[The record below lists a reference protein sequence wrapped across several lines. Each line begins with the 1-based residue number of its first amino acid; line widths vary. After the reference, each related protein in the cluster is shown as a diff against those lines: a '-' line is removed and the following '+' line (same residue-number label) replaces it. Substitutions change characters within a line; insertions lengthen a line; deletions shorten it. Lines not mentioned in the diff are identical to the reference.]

1 MAPTRPLTFGWII
14 FALLLLQWCQYSS
27 CQTQPWDSTS
37 ISKDSISSLSF
48 YGWPEINSTIELHGA
63 SPGGSLS
70 SKSPSQPNF
79 SELNYSSMLGWIFF
93 KMWLDC
99 KTFSREAM
107 ILSDRFLGYSF
118 ENAKGLSIEFLNNL
132 LWILVRLYV
141 YAFTIMIRWIMTI
154 VILTWKPLVT
164 IAFLVFLSSATYQ
177 MMKKLYS
184 FIQIW
189 WVLAPLLVMFRLA
202 MYLRRRLFSNRG
214 DEKMVA
220 GFKSFAVPMT
230 PPGHAVLEIVHPDDS
245 HMGYASCVRLKNGE
259 EALLTSVHCI
269 NETFKVRSLR
279 NGVKIPLTEFQ
290 VLLPAKNIDLVLLR
304 GPPEWKSILGAKAAH
319 FTPANQLNKGA
330 VSIFVHDG
338 EWKMHNAKVTGTD
351 GFYATVLSN
360 TEKGFS
366 GAPYWNGKSI
376 VGVHKGYVYGDDSKN
391 YNLMAPIPPVVGL
404 TAPAFV
410 YESPS
415 LQGDVFSD
423 ADVSDMA
430 DYAEEVYEKALAEP
444 KVWKPA
450 SGKYWWEMAE
460 EEDDFVVEAKL
471 PPPESPVEKAP
482 GEKQT
487 PVRTVEKAST
497 PVEQTPVQGNEPS
510 GADHLKTP
518 ESTPLKPDEST
529 KELLNN
535 IVSQLIQKIDLSSI
549 ATRVEEKLLQK
560 AQNKQQQNG
569 GKKSPRKRKTSN
581 TSSKPPTNGKKP
593 PVTSQG
599 SGSAANSQRYTIPQN
614 RKAHN
619 GESASSQSTQR
630 WRPKSPDSGG
640 LSSAPKPK
648 RQV

>member
-1 MAPTRPLTFGWII
+1 MGWII

-37 ISKDSISSLSF
+37 ISRDSISSLSF
-48 YGWPEINSTIELHGA
+48 YGWPETNSTIELHGA
-63 SPGGSLS
+63 SPGGSFS
-70 SKSPSQPNF
+70 NKSPSQPNF

-154 VILTWKPLVT
+154 VILTWRPLVT

-202 MYLRRRLFSNRG
+202 MYLRRRLFPNRG

-460 EEDDFVVEAKL
+460 EEDDFVVEAKP
-471 PPPESPVEKAP
+471 PPPESPVEKVP

-487 PVRTVEKAST
+487 PACTVEKAST

-581 TSSKPPTNGKKP
+581 TSSKPPTNGKSP
-593 PVTSQG
+593 PVISPVQEVRQTP
-599 SGSAANSQRYTIPQN
+599 SAIPSP
-614 RKAHN
+614 KTEKHTMGGAHHLRTPRD
-619 GESASSQSTQR
+619 G
-630 WRPKSPDSGG
+630 RPKSPDSGG

>member
-1 MAPTRPLTFGWII
+1 MGWII
-14 FALLLLQWCQYSS
+14 FALLLLQWCRYSS

-37 ISKDSISSLSF
+37 ISRDSFSSLSF
-48 YGWPEINSTIELHGA
+48 FGWPETNSTIELHGA

-141 YAFTIMIRWIMTI
+141 CAFTIMIRWIMTI
-154 VILTWKPLVT
+154 VILTWRPLVT

-245 HMGYASCVRLKNGE
+245 HMGYASWVRLKNGGK
-259 EALLTSVHCI
+259 ALLTSVHCI

-460 EEDDFVVEAKL
+460 EEDDFVVEAKP
-471 PPPESPVEKAP
+471 PPPESPVEKVP

-487 PVRTVEKAST
+487 PACTVEKAST

-581 TSSKPPTNGKKP
+581 TSSKPPTNGKSP
-593 PVTSQG
+593 PVISPVQEVRQTP
-599 SGSAANSQRYTIPQN
+599 SAIPSPKTEKHTMG
-614 RKAHN
+614 RAHHLRTPRD
-619 GESASSQSTQR
+619 G
-630 WRPKSPDSGG
+630 RPKSPDSGG